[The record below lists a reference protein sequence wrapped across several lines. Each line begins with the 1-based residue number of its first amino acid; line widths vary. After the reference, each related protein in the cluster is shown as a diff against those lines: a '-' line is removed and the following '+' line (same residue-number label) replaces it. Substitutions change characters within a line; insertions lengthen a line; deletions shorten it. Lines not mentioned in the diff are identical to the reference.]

1 MYQLKKFSRCCYYF
15 MKELVEFHGST
26 EVLHIF
32 YLDIVFLVYAIFYYL
47 NMSILGFAEYRLEFL
62 FSICTKDPVC
72 LYIYHHQEQY
82 EPFFPLM
89 IFLMELFNFYCQTKL
104 VFLNTDTPTWR
115 WWDQLIVQH
124 QDFYSLAKL
133 SNGSKLDKAI
143 AEAKREALSSSSVLF
158 QLLKII
164 TPQIIFEKCIL
175 PVFIKADLFRSLKT
189 INRPLFYRQQLST
202 LPHISSGLRRRLLLF
217 KLSADKL
224 FFVFQAFIIFIV
236 LAVYFVYFYSII
248 SQFSKPPILSYY
260 IIVASV
266 LYTFTVAVIYYC
278 LMRMLRCALFF
289 IYCSLLGTLVYT
301 GHLTEIG
308 DRVNRLLQAYSFQT
322 GSFSGY
328 GSLMVFPVTYRPL
341 FTLYFLHDHN
351 LICSLVLTGSR
362 DLFGDILFVFLLT
375 NM

>member
-1 MYQLKKFSRCCYYF
+1 M
-15 MKELVEFHGST
+15 
-26 EVLHIF
+26 
-32 YLDIVFLVYAIFYYL
+32 
-47 NMSILGFAEYRLEFL
+47 
-62 FSICTKDPVC
+62 
-72 LYIYHHQEQY
+72 
-82 EPFFPLM
+82 
-89 IFLMELFNFYCQTKL
+89 
-104 VFLNTDTPTWR
+104 
-115 WWDQLIVQH
+115 VQ
-124 QDFYSLAKL
+124 
-133 SNGSKLDKAI
+133 KLDKAI

-158 QLLKII
+158 QLLKSI

-341 FTLYFLHDHN
+341 FTRFLHDHN

-375 NM
+375 NMPINIWLIRRLFVLNQTTIDHLLLWTVISCQSAALAIVFWPLAYCQKVFHSPKKWINLFQLKSKGSVRWLRLKLKYDDLFHRLSTGPKMAISIGPIDAITFGTALEVVQRLHLIISVRFY